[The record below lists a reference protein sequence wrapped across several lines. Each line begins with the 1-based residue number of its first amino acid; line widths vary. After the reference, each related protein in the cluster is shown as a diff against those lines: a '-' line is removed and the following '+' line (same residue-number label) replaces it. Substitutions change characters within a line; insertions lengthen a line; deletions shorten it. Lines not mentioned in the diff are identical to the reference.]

1 MALVRAPCH
10 WRGQSTPKHP
20 PEIVARQIDRVG
32 VLVNTMNPVTFGD
45 HDEVGF
51 CGSFVGFVMRGA
63 GNMALRSPGCR
74 GQAILA
80 SCAGDCSSALACW
93 PPPPG

>member
-20 PEIVARQIDRVG
+20 PEMVARQIDRVG
-32 VLVNTMNPVTFGD
+32 VLVNTMNRVTFGD

-51 CGSFVGFVMRGA
+51 CGVS
-63 GNMALRSPGCR
+63 
-74 GQAILA
+74 
-80 SCAGDCSSALACW
+80 
-93 PPPPG
+93 